1 MFVSQVKIAT
11 IRSSAPAWDLVKALS
26 TALSGREARDAGGG
40 RREVHDKTGICQDS
54 GSRTGGG
61 GKGRGAEV
69 QELETDRAI
78 LFYPSRARR
87 RTPGGGGQ
95 SSVRV
100 DRPGRLPPGW
110 RPRQRRGPRGAHESA
125 PARTRTGGK
134 EENTEV
140 RRRTRCRARRSER
153 RACATAR
160 TRRGRRAPRGAAPG
174 TAWGGATEAGTPQPR
189 SRASAEVRQGYP
201 RLRRSSQPGRCRA
214 TRGCAASAAPEPA
227 AGWLRGVRRDAMT
240 RRATATSRPAAP
252 LGGDAGD
259 RHPRQGQ
266 RIGGRG
272 PGAGRLLVPA
282 QGPTGGRRRTTRR
295 AARGADPALQG
306 RRQF

>member
-174 TAWGGATEAGTPQPR
+174 TAWGGATEAGTPHPFPGLRR
-189 SRASAEVRQGYP
+189 SPAGTSQAPPELPAGAMPGDPGVC
-201 RLRRSSQPGRCRA
+201 RLRRPGARRRLAAWCSPGCYDAPRHGHESTGGSTGGRRWRPTPPPGTADRRTRPGRR
-214 TRGCAASAAPEPA
+214 PPA
-227 AGWLRGVRRDAMT
+227 C
-240 RRATATSRPAAP
+240 
-252 LGGDAGD
+252 
-259 RHPRQGQ
+259 PR
-266 RIGGRG
+266 
-272 PGAGRLLVPA
+272 PGAGR
-282 QGPTGGRRRTTRR
+282 G
-295 AARGADPALQG
+295 AAAHDAAGSDPALQG